1 MPIEKAKKH
10 YLGKDGHQKF
20 NCAQSIVAAFKEH
33 LSLDSKLIDEYSKY
47 GGGNAPNNLCG
58 AYFAALK
65 LVEKHSP
72 DKVLDFES
80 HFYTLAGSLK
90 CNEIRKLKKLSCLGC
105 IEKAAEYLTLLSP
118 KPTPR

>member
-10 YLGKDGHQKF
+10 YLGKEGHQKF

-33 LSLDSKLIDEYSKY
+33 LGLDPKMINEYAKY

-65 LVEKHSP
+65 QVERLSP

-80 HFYTLAGSLK
+80 HFFTLAGSLK
-90 CNEIRKLKKLSCLGC
+90 CNEIRQQRKLSCLGC
-105 IEKAAEYLTLLSP
+105 IEKAAEYLTRLSA